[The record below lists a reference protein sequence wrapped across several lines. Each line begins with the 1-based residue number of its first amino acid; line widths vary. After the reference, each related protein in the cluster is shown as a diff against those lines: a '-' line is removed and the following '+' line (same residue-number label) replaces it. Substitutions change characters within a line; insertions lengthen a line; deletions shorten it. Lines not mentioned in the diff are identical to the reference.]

1 MDAWRPSGLC
11 SLPPEPPV
19 YGPAQQ
25 LHQAGPAKYDAEPQW
40 HLVVEDGEAHV
51 TSTYP
56 TAYD

>member
-1 MDAWRPSGLC
+1 MHGLC